1 MPIGFVCQLHY
12 QGGGSLLCGTSTGD
26 SWRLPFARSPPHV
39 RIGHTVSFSVAAD
52 REDLAVDLEIIEK
65 TATSSA
71 LAEVGLQSIQTKAA
85 KPASSAKQPTRKL
98 QRSITRFH
106 NADWEGKLVMIEAAE
121 ALLND
126 LLNEVEFDGNAICK
140 LLCRCAGWLHAPG
153 SFDAKHIAATEVAA
167 TEGVTVS
174 QPSDLQRRVRRLLI
188 SALSSL
194 DLSDITTYWAVE
206 AAVLYILQLMQG
218 KETFFSGNGKSLAM
232 RQWRQLRELLVAGNA
247 QSCPAK
253 RKASI
258 KVPEVRK
265 DKAAR
270 SRDKSAAV
278 DGVYR
283 PNERVRSLPAVY
295 EAPDQVIM
303 LKCSRCAERSS
314 TSWFLKHPRNGRI
327 YALVPLNG
335 HRTCRKRLGKKCPW
349 LSLDGT
355 DTRLD
360 DFEHLDFCD
369 HKCRRSLCKDC
380 GGRGICP
387 HNRRWS
393 MCQWCGGRGLC
404 PHNRRKS
411 RCSACKTWAWK

>member
-1 MPIGFVCQLHY
+1 MAFLASWVKQGTPWKKIMFLLHQPKGQTIFLSNRQDHASFRNHHWSENRMNQQIALFIYIYMYIYIYLYLYADMFILFYGDPTSQLIPN
-12 QGGGSLLCGTSTGD
+12 GD
-26 SWRLPFARSPPHV
+26 
-39 RIGHTVSFSVAAD
+39 
-52 REDLAVDLEIIEK
+52 
-65 TATSSA
+65 
-71 LAEVGLQSIQTKAA
+71 
-85 KPASSAKQPTRKL
+85 
-98 QRSITRFH
+98 
-106 NADWEGKLVMIEAAE
+106 
-121 ALLND
+121 
-126 LLNEVEFDGNAICK
+126 
-140 LLCRCAGWLHAPG
+140 
-153 SFDAKHIAATEVAA
+153 
-167 TEGVTVS
+167 
-174 QPSDLQRRVRRLLI
+174 
-188 SALSSL
+188 L

-314 TSWFLKHPRNGRI
+314 TSWLLKHPRNGRI

-411 RCSACKTWAWK
+411 RCSACKT